1 MSDLGT
7 RHRWEKSRARMVAP
21 GWALDPL
28 GDETGKAMMV
38 DQVSIIRIACVA
50 AETGAR
56 MQRDGLAVDPLEW
69 MITPLSM
76 FSGRPAIEAVMD
88 KDACARVFL
97 LHGLGLDL
105 DANPALLEELILE
118 SEADFEGEPCD

>member
-7 RHRWEKSRARMVAP
+7 RHRWGKSRARVLAS

-28 GDETGKAMMV
+28 GDQTGEPMMV
-38 DQVSIIRIACVA
+38 DQVSIVRIASVA

-69 MITPLSM
+69 MTTPLLM
-76 FSGRPAIEAVMD
+76 FSGRPAIEACID

-105 DANPALLEELILE
+105 DVDPALLEQLVLE
-118 SEADFEGEPCD
+118 SEDYLEGGSCD

>member
-28 GDETGKAMMV
+28 GDQTGKALTV
-38 DQVSIIRIACVA
+38 DQIAIVRIACVA

-88 KDACARVFL
+88 KEACARAFL

-105 DANPALLEELILE
+105 DADPSLLEQLILQAE
-118 SEADFEGEPCD
+118 DDLEGESCD

>member
-1 MSDLGT
+1 MVNLTLWQT
-7 RHRWEKSRARMVAP
+7 RFAFHESNSRIAK
-21 GWALDPL
+21 AL
-28 GDETGKAMMV
+28 TV
-38 DQVSIIRIACVA
+38 DQLSIIRIACAA

-56 MQRDGLAVDPLEW
+56 LQRDGLAIDPLEW

-105 DANPALLEELILE
+105 DANPSLLEELILE
-118 SEADFEGEPCD
+118 SETDLEGEPCD

>member
-28 GDETGKAMMV
+28 GDQSGKALTV
-38 DQVSIIRIACVA
+38 DQIAIVRIACVA

-88 KDACARVFL
+88 KEACARVFL

-105 DANPALLEELILE
+105 DADPSLLEQLILQAE
-118 SEADFEGEPCD
+118 DDLEGESCD

>member
-28 GDETGKAMMV
+28 GDQTGKALTV
-38 DQVSIIRIACVA
+38 DQVAIVRIACVA

-88 KDACARVFL
+88 KEACARVFL

-105 DANPALLEELILE
+105 DADPSLLEQLILE
-118 SEADFEGEPCD
+118 AEDDLEGESCD

>member
-28 GDETGKAMMV
+28 GDQTGEAMMV
-38 DQVSIIRIACVA
+38 DQVSIVRIACVA

-56 MQRDGLAVDPLEW
+56 LQRDGLAVDPLEW
-69 MITPLSM
+69 MITRLSM
-76 FSGRPAIEAVMD
+76 FSGRPAIEACMD

-105 DANPALLEELILE
+105 DADPALLEQLILE
-118 SEADFEGEPCD
+118 SEADLEGESCD